1 MGLSYGGVFFVYNI
15 LGFFG
20 MLAFAAALQD
30 AACGAGALKCRES
43 HLLVLLP
50 GLSFWSSA
58 IGKDALTFM
67 ATGLISW
74 GVLNLDRRKPS
85 IFFAFLIYLVVRPHI
100 AAIFLT
106 AFALSFLLF
115 YRTSL
120 VQKILACAIVI
131 PSAVLFLQLG
141 LQYAGLSEAQSF
153 SDFDAYIST
162 RQGYNLEGDTSVDIS
177 AMPLPVKVLTYLYRP
192 FFFDAGNLFGLAA
205 SLENLVIAYVSIL
218 AVYHLLCG
226 RRSSL
231 PSFALTFN
239 LIFSSFSLFVLAST
253 SPNLGIAMRQKWMFL
268 PMMLIS
274 AVSLV
279 PKRFFRR

>member
-1 MGLSYGGVFFVYNI
+1 
-15 LGFFG
+15 
-20 MLAFAAALQD
+20 
-30 AACGAGALKCRES
+30 
-43 HLLVLLP
+43 
-50 GLSFWSSA
+50 
-58 IGKDALTFM
+58 M

-192 FFFDAGNLFGLAA
+192 FFF
-205 SLENLVIAYVSIL
+205 YVSIL